1 MAAAGLRE
9 GSSAV
14 LGVLAGATVPMDL
27 VEGWT
32 VCCVYLEVLVP
43 MGSQ

>member
-9 GSSAV
+9 VSSAV
-14 LGVLAGATVPMDL
+14 LGVLAGSKAPMDL
-27 VEGWT
+27 LEGWT
-32 VCCVYLEVLVP
+32 VCRVYLEVLVP